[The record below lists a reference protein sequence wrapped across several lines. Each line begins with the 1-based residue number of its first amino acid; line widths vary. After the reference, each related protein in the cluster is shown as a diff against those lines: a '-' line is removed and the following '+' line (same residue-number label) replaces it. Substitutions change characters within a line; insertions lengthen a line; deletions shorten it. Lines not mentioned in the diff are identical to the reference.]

1 MVENFKQKKY
11 KYRIEIGFNYK
22 EKNKIEVEE
31 CDFEIEKITGGD
43 FWGDLFE
50 LLRMK
55 RRDIVDGK
63 MNNNFFLI

>member
-1 MVENFKQKKY
+1 MGKQK
-11 KYRIEIGFNYK
+11 ILNEVQIK
-22 EKNKIEVEE
+22 ENNKVKELTN
-31 CDFEIEKITGGD
+31 FEIEKITGGD
-43 FWGDLFE
+43 FLGDLFE

>member
-1 MVENFKQKKY
+1 MSYIEFKNVCKEY
-11 KYRIEIGFNYK
+11 NMGEIIIKALDNT
-22 EKNKIEVEE
+22 N
-31 CDFEIEKITGGD
+31 FEIEKITGGD

>member
-1 MVENFKQKKY
+1 MGKQKILNEVQIKENNKVKELTNFK
-11 KYRIEIGFNYK
+11 
-22 EKNKIEVEE
+22 
-31 CDFEIEKITGGD
+31 IEKITGGD

>member
-1 MVENFKQKKY
+1 MGKQK
-11 KYRIEIGFNYK
+11 ILNEVQIK
-22 EKNKIEVEE
+22 ENNKVKELTN
-31 CDFEIEKITGGD
+31 FEIEKITGGD

-50 LLRMK
+50 LLRMN

>member
-1 MVENFKQKKY
+1 MGKQK
-11 KYRIEIGFNYK
+11 ILNEVQIK
-22 EKNKIEVEE
+22 ENNKVKELTN
-31 CDFEIEKITGGD
+31 FEIEKITGGD
-43 FWGDLFE
+43 VWGDVFE

>member
-1 MVENFKQKKY
+1 MGKQK
-11 KYRIEIGFNYK
+11 ILNEVQIK
-22 EKNKIEVEE
+22 ENNKVKELTN
-31 CDFEIEKITGGD
+31 FEIEKITGGD
-43 FWGDLFE
+43 IWGDLFE

>member
-1 MVENFKQKKY
+1 M
-11 KYRIEIGFNYK
+11 GK
-22 EKNKIEVEE
+22 EKILNEVQIKENNKVKELTN
-31 CDFEIEKITGGD
+31 FEIEKITGGD

>member
-1 MVENFKQKKY
+1 MGKQK
-11 KYRIEIGFNYK
+11 ILNEVQIK
-22 EKNKIEVEE
+22 ENNKVKELTN
-31 CDFEIEKITGGD
+31 FEIEKITGGD

-55 RRDIVDGK
+55 RRDIVDRK

>member
-1 MVENFKQKKY
+1 MGKQK
-11 KYRIEIGFNYK
+11 ILNEVQIK
-22 EKNKIEVEE
+22 ENNKVKELRN
-31 CDFEIEKITGGD
+31 FEIEKITGGD

>member
-1 MVENFKQKKY
+1 MGKQK
-11 KYRIEIGFNYK
+11 ILNEVQIK
-22 EKNKIEVEE
+22 ENNKVKELTN
-31 CDFEIEKITGGD
+31 FEIEKITGGD